1 MSYNFG
7 DGRDRDRDSDS
18 DGINSRNSRGRR
30 LKEEREEERARA
42 RAEERIRAEEER
54 IREQAR
60 AEQARAIEQEQA
72 QARARS
78 ESSFFASLFGLF
90 GNIHSIFRMLKL
102 PFEYCG
108 VSSTKKKSA
117 MVGTRIFIGDGE
129 KKQKLD
135 EELGLF
141 KITSDEL
148 VSRKLLEISKS
159 PLFGIYHT
167 TQFVDPSIKAS
178 YERISPYDY
187 DEDVL
192 SNLSPDSI
200 NFQKLIFSSIVDSFA
215 GQNIADL
222 MRGDFNGAVIINTV
236 VNCHGGAPITSYS
249 PVTMTCIELYRLNVV
264 KYLMWQRGSFGLG
277 TREENEEIHGIMSG
291 LFSQIKS
298 CDDLQDLRRQID
310 KLIHSNHRLQQY
322 GQEKFKLI
330 KEAYDSHLFSSIPG
344 YFSPVTEIK
353 GDMSEF
359 CRSFHF
365 PPTFNPMQNLADK
378 LFQVQDLSQEEK
390 NAFLTNHI
398 VYRRSDGTLINL
410 SQIDLV
416 FDKDGRN
423 ILCEQDTTIYN
434 RFYMSDS
441 LYSST
446 AAMIYV
452 INSSTKLTPEQKKY
466 LIDQILSLFFDS
478 SCNGGATFEVDGKM
492 AIGGKTKNRKRKNKK
507 SKKSKK
513 RKNKTKKRKNKK

>member
-1 MSYNFG
+1 MSKVLPN
-7 DGRDRDRDSDS
+7 
-18 DGINSRNSRGRR
+18 RR
-30 LKEEREEERARA
+30 KIISTTPYKLPIGKTPQQKQAREEERIKVEE
-42 RAEERIRAEEER
+42 AEEEAEEEEER
-54 IREQAR
+54 IAEQAR
-60 AEQARAIEQEQA
+60 AEQAR
-72 QARARS
+72 S
-78 ESSFFASLFGLF
+78 SLFTRLF
-90 GNIHSIFRMLKL
+90 GHIGSIYTRLRL
-102 PFEYCG
+102 PFMYCNP
-108 VSSTKKKSA
+108 STKKKSA
-117 MVGTRIFIGDGE
+117 MVGTRIFIEDGE

-141 KITSDEL
+141 KSTSNEL
-148 VSRKLLEISKS
+148 VSQKLLEISAS

-187 DEDVL
+187 DIDVL
-192 SNLSPDSI
+192 SKLSEDSI

-215 GQNIADL
+215 GQDIADL
-222 MRGDFNGAVIINTV
+222 MQEDFNGAVIINTV

-277 TREENEEIHGIMSG
+277 TREENEEIHRIMSE
-291 LFSQIKS
+291 LFSKITS
-298 CDDLQDLRRQID
+298 CRDLQDLRRQID
-310 KLIHSNHRLQQY
+310 ELIHSNLRLQQY

-344 YFSPVTEIK
+344 YFNPVTEIK

-378 LFQVQDLSQEEK
+378 LFQVQDLSPEEK
-390 NAFLTNHI
+390 YAFLNNYI
-398 VYRRSDGTLINL
+398 VYRTSNGTIIKL
-410 SQIDLV
+410 SQQIDLV
-416 FDKDGRN
+416 FDKNGRN
-423 ILCEQDTTIYN
+423 ILCEQDQTIYN
-434 RFYMSDS
+434 IFCMSDL
-441 LYSST
+441 LYSS
-446 AAMIYV
+446 AAAIIHV
-452 INSSTKLTPEQKKY
+452 IDSSKKLTPEQKKY

-507 SKKSKK
+507 SKK